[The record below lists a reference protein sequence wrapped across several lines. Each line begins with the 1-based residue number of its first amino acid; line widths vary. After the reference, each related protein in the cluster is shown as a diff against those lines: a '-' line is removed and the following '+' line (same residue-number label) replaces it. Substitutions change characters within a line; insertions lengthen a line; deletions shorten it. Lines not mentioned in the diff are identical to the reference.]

1 MQREIWQKTRYFSD
15 EFEAGVSV
23 KQDVYLNIIQMKNR
37 ILIYI
42 LGVVILFQ
50 FGKSYGQS
58 ADGQL
63 LKKEYT
69 SIEEA
74 LKDPQKVIRL
84 NLSNQSL
91 SEFPKGLS
99 KFKNLEY
106 LSLRNDHLTSLS
118 PEISSLKKLKV
129 LDLGG
134 NDFSVLPKGFS
145 KLQNLEELYLDNEKN
160 LDIRQGIEILGK
172 LPKLKILHLDNDG
185 IEKLP
190 PNIKKL
196 SHLETLSLSNNLLR
210 VVPPQMKDLK
220 HLKYLDLNNNH
231 LPTNLHLNQPADYGL
246 KIRF

>member
-1 MQREIWQKTRYFSD
+1 
-15 EFEAGVSV
+15 
-23 KQDVYLNIIQMKNR
+23 MKNL

-42 LGVVILFQ
+42 YVLVAWLY
-50 FGKSYGQS
+50 FGDIEAQNI
-58 ADGQL
+58 DNQL
-63 LKKEYT
+63 LRSEYT

-74 LKDPQKVIRL
+74 LKGPEKVIRL
-84 NLSNQSL
+84 NLSNQPL
-91 SEFPKGLS
+91 TEFPKGLS

-134 NDFSVLPKGFS
+134 NDFTVLPKGFT
-145 KLQNLEELYLDNEKN
+145 KLQNLEELYLDNDKN
-160 LDIRQGIEILGK
+160 LDIRQDIEILSK

-196 SHLETLSLSNNLLR
+196 SHLESLTLRNNLLR
-210 VVPPQMKDLK
+210 VVPPQVKYLK
-220 HLKYLDLNNNH
+220 SLKYLDLNNNH

>member
-1 MQREIWQKTRYFSD
+1 
-15 EFEAGVSV
+15 
-23 KQDVYLNIIQMKNR
+23 MKNNR
-37 ILIYI
+37 ISLYI
-42 LGVVILFQ
+42 FGVVMLFQ
-50 FGKSYGQS
+50 FVKVYSQS
-58 ADGQL
+58 LDGQL
-63 LKKEYT
+63 IKNEYT

-74 LKDPQKVIRL
+74 LKEPEKVIRL

-91 SEFPKGLS
+91 AEFPKGLS

-134 NDFSVLPKGFS
+134 NDFSILPKAFA
-145 KLQNLEELYLDNEKN
+145 KLQNLEELYLDNDKN
-160 LDIRQGIEILGK
+160 LDVRRDIEILGK

-185 IEKLP
+185 IETLP

-210 VVPPQMKDLK
+210 VVPPQVKGLK
-220 HLKYLDLNNNH
+220 KLKYLDLNNNH
-231 LPTNLHLNQPADYGL
+231 LPTNLHLNQQADYGL